1 MMKKKLFYFILLIT
15 NSVYCQS
22 SENAKKILDDVSIKI
37 SSFENIS
44 FDFTYSLNNKEEQI
58 KQETTGNV
66 TVSGNKYKLNYLGAT
81 QLFDG
86 EKTYTI
92 IPENEEITISKSD
105 DENEVSINPSKL
117 LTFYKSGY
125 SYSMDIK
132 QKHLDK
138 SIQFIKLMPIDKNSD
153 LKYLLLGIDMN
164 SKDIFRL
171 IEIGK
176 NQTTTTLT
184 INNQKTNIKLNDSFF
199 SINLKN
205 YPNYFIN
212 N

>member
-1 MMKKKLFYFILLIT
+1 MKKLLFYFFLLIN
-15 NSVYCQS
+15 NSIYCQS
-22 SENAKKILDDVSIKI
+22 SEDAKKVLDDVSKKI

-58 KQETTGNV
+58 KQETNGNV

-105 DENEVSINPSKL
+105 DENEISINPSKL

-132 QKHLDK
+132 QKHLNK
-138 SIQFIKLMPIDKNSD
+138 YIQFIKLIPINKNSD
-153 LKYLLLGIDMN
+153 LNYLLLGIDIN

-176 NQTTTTLT
+176 NEIITTLT
-184 INNQKTNIKLNDSFF
+184 INNQKINMKLENSFF

>member
-1 MMKKKLFYFILLIT
+1 MKKKLFYFILLIT

-153 LKYLLLGIDMN
+153 LKYLLLGIDIN

>member
-1 MMKKKLFYFILLIT
+1 MKKKLFYFILLIT

-58 KQETTGNV
+58 KQETIGNI

>member
-1 MMKKKLFYFILLIT
+1 MKKKLFYFILLIT

-58 KQETTGNV
+58 KQETNGTV
-66 TVSGNKYKLNYLGAT
+66 TVSGDKYKLNYLGAT

>member
-1 MMKKKLFYFILLIT
+1 MKKKLFYFILLIT

-153 LKYLLLGIDMN
+153 LKYLLLGIDVN

>member
-1 MMKKKLFYFILLIT
+1 MKKKLFYFILLIT

-138 SIQFIKLMPIDKNSD
+138 SIQFIKLMPLDKNSV

-164 SKDIFRL
+164 SKDIYRL

>member
-1 MMKKKLFYFILLIT
+1 MKKLLFYFFLLIN
-15 NSVYCQS
+15 NSIYCQS
-22 SENAKKILDDVSIKI
+22 SEDAKKVLDDVSKKI

-58 KQETTGNV
+58 KQETNGNV
-66 TVSGNKYKLNYLGAT
+66 TVSGNKYKLNYLGST
-81 QLFDG
+81 QIFDG

-92 IPENEEITISKSD
+92 IPENEEITISQSD

-138 SIQFIKLMPIDKNSD
+138 SIQFIKLIPIEKNSD
-153 LKYLLLGIDMN
+153 LKYLLLGIDID

-184 INNQKTNIKLNDSFF
+184 INNQKTNMLLNNSFF

>member
-1 MMKKKLFYFILLIT
+1 MKKKLFYFILLIT

-105 DENEVSINPSKL
+105 DENEVSVNPSKL

-125 SYSMDIK
+125 SYSIDIK

>member
-1 MMKKKLFYFILLIT
+1 MKKKLFYFFLLIT
-15 NSVYCQS
+15 NGVYCQS
-22 SENAKKILDDVSIKI
+22 SEDAKIILDDVSIKI

>member
-1 MMKKKLFYFILLIT
+1 MKKKLFYFILLIT

>member
-1 MMKKKLFYFILLIT
+1 MKKLLFYFFLLIN
-15 NSVYCQS
+15 NSIYCQS
-22 SENAKKILDDVSIKI
+22 SEDAKKILDDVSKKI

-58 KQETTGNV
+58 KQETNGTV

-92 IPENEEITISKSD
+92 IPENEEITISQSD

-138 SIQFIKLMPIDKNSD
+138 SIQFIKLTPIDKNSD
-153 LKYLLLGIDMN
+153 LKYLLLGIDID

-184 INNQKTNIKLNDSFF
+184 INNQKTNMLLNNSFF

>member
-1 MMKKKLFYFILLIT
+1 MKKKLFYFILLIT

-164 SKDIFRL
+164 SKDIYRL

>member
-1 MMKKKLFYFILLIT
+1 MKKKLFYFILLIT

-184 INNQKTNIKLNDSFF
+184 INNQKTNMKLNNSFF

>member
-1 MMKKKLFYFILLIT
+1 MKKIFFYFFLLIN
-15 NSVYCQS
+15 NSIYCQS
-22 SENAKKILDDVSIKI
+22 SEDAKKVLDDVSKKI
-37 SSFENIS
+37 SSFKNIS

-58 KQETTGNV
+58 KQETNGTV

-92 IPENEEITISKSD
+92 IPENEEITISQSD

-138 SIQFIKLMPIDKNSD
+138 SIQFIKLTPIEKNSD
-153 LKYLLLGIDMN
+153 LKYLLLGIDID

-184 INNQKTNIKLNDSFF
+184 INNQKTNMLLNNSFF

>member
-1 MMKKKLFYFILLIT
+1 
-15 NSVYCQS
+15 
-22 SENAKKILDDVSIKI
+22 
-37 SSFENIS
+37 
-44 FDFTYSLNNKEEQI
+44 
-58 KQETTGNV
+58 
-66 TVSGNKYKLNYLGAT
+66 
-81 QLFDG
+81 
-86 EKTYTI
+86 
-92 IPENEEITISKSD
+92 
-105 DENEVSINPSKL
+105 
-117 LTFYKSGY
+117 
-125 SYSMDIK
+125 MDIK

-138 SIQFIKLMPIDKNSD
+138 SIQFIKLIPIEKNSD
-153 LKYLLLGIDMN
+153 LKYLLLGIDID

-184 INNQKTNIKLNDSFF
+184 INNQKTNMLLNNSFF

>member
-1 MMKKKLFYFILLIT
+1 MKKKLFYFILLIT
-15 NSVYCQS
+15 NSIYCQS
-22 SENAKKILDDVSIKI
+22 SDDAKKILDDVSIKI

-58 KQETTGNV
+58 KQETNGNV
-66 TVSGNKYKLNYLGAT
+66 TVSGNKYKLNYLGST
-81 QLFDG
+81 QIFDG

-92 IPENEEITISKSD
+92 IPENEEITISQSD

-138 SIQFIKLMPIDKNSD
+138 SIQFIKLTPIEKNSD
-153 LKYLLLGIDMN
+153 LKYLLLGIDID

-184 INNQKTNIKLNDSFF
+184 INNQKTNMLLNNSFF

>member
-1 MMKKKLFYFILLIT
+1 MKKKLFYFILLIT

-138 SIQFIKLMPIDKNSD
+138 SIQFIKLIPIDNNSD

-184 INNQKTNIKLNDSFF
+184 INNQKTNMKLNNSFF

>member
-1 MMKKKLFYFILLIT
+1 MKKLLFYFFLLIN
-15 NSVYCQS
+15 NSIYCQS
-22 SENAKKILDDVSIKI
+22 SEDAKKILDDVSKKI
-37 SSFENIS
+37 SSFENLS

-58 KQETTGNV
+58 KQETNGNV
-66 TVSGNKYKLNYLGAT
+66 TVSGNKYKLNYLGST
-81 QLFDG
+81 QIFDG

-92 IPENEEITISKSD
+92 IPENEEITISQSD

-138 SIQFIKLMPIDKNSD
+138 SIQFIKLIPIEKNSD
-153 LKYLLLGIDMN
+153 LKYLLLGIDID

-184 INNQKTNIKLNDSFF
+184 INNQKTNMLLNNSFF

>member
-1 MMKKKLFYFILLIT
+1 MKKKLFYFILLIT
-15 NSVYCQS
+15 NSIYCQS
-22 SENAKKILDDVSIKI
+22 SDDAKKILDDVSIKI

-58 KQETTGNV
+58 KQETNGNV
-66 TVSGNKYKLNYLGAT
+66 TVSGNKYKLNYLGST
-81 QLFDG
+81 QIFDG

-92 IPENEEITISKSD
+92 IPENEEITISQSD

-138 SIQFIKLMPIDKNSD
+138 SIQFIKLIPIEKNSD
-153 LKYLLLGIDMN
+153 LKYLLLGIDID

-184 INNQKTNIKLNDSFF
+184 INNQKTNMLLNNSFF

>member
-1 MMKKKLFYFILLIT
+1 MKKIVLIFFLLII
-15 NSVYCQS
+15 NRVYCQS
-22 SENAKKILDDVSIKI
+22 SEDAKKLLDDVSEKI
-37 SSFENIS
+37 SLFENIS

-58 KQETTGNV
+58 KYETIGSV
-66 TVSGNKYKLNYLGAT
+66 TVSGEKYKLNYLGSV

-86 EKTYTI
+86 EKIYTI
-92 IPENEEITISKSD
+92 IPENEEITINTKD
-105 DENEVSINPSKL
+105 NENEISINPSKL

-125 SYSMDIK
+125 NYFLDIK

-138 SIQFIKLMPIDKNSD
+138 SIQFIKLIPMDKGSD
-153 LKYLLLGIDMN
+153 LDYLLLGIDIN
-164 SKDIFRL
+164 TKNIFRL

-176 NQTTTTLT
+176 NETITTLT
-184 INNQKTNIKLNDSFF
+184 INSQKTNLKLEQSFF
-199 SINLKN
+199 TINLED